1 MPATDQFAGVRR
13 GPAWLAGLGR
23 SISAKLMA
31 SIFVAMLVMFAL
43 LGYFSIRLHQKHL
56 EAAALISAEQQSE
69 VLRRSASHY
78 MLKNDR
84 VGLYEMMVNMADQPG
99 IVRVRIMNSEG
110 VISYSTAPAEVGSA
124 VNKDAEACYGCHE
137 QSKPLALLKR
147 SDRFRVYR
155 DGNSRVLGII
165 TPIENQLAC
174 SNAACHAHPASV
186 RILGVLD
193 TNLSL
198 AKVDVSLA
206 QERRTMLAYTGVA
219 LLLVVLLSGL
229 FIWVVVRN
237 PLRELEAGTE
247 RVAKG
252 ELGFH
257 IPVKSNDEIG
267 DLAESFNDMSSRL
280 QLAQAEITAWAHTLE
295 ERVEEKTREL
305 RQAHQHMLQV
315 EKMATI
321 GKMAAVVAHEI
332 NNPLSGILT
341 YSRVVK
347 RWIQNNFASAPRTE
361 EMSGSLDLIASE
373 SKRCGELVRNL
384 LSFSRVTPMNLE
396 WCELNQVID
405 RCVRLVQH
413 KMDMGGIQLNLAVAA
428 ELPPVHCDPNQI
440 EQVVLAIVI
449 NAIDA
454 MPQGGNLWIGAR
466 LENTFSIELIIRDD
480 GIGIPDEHLS
490 HIFEPFY
497 TTKESGG
504 SGLGLAISQT
514 IVERHGGSIAV
525 QSVVGQGTS
534 FRILLPVDSQKPALA
549 CDQERVPI
557 EQNAEIVGVALKGH
571 GFSRAN
577 KPLSLMTRVDFSPRG
592 SHNSNFSSSPRNE
605 AEK

>member
-1 MPATDQFAGVRR
+1 MASAAK
-13 GPAWLAGLGR
+13 PAWLAGLGR

-31 SIFVAMLVMFAL
+31 SIFVAMLVMFGL

-56 EAAALISAEQQSE
+56 EAASLVSAEQQSE

-84 VGLYEMMVNMADQPG
+84 VGLYEMMINMADQPG

-110 VISYSTAPAEVGSA
+110 VISYSTLPSEVGGS
-124 VNKDAEACYGCHE
+124 VNKGAEACYGCHE
-137 QSKPLALLKR
+137 ESKPLALLKR

-155 DGNSRVLGII
+155 NDGKRVLGVI
-165 TPIENQLAC
+165 TPIENQPAC

-186 RILGVLD
+186 KILGVLD

-219 LLLVVLLSGL
+219 LLVVVFLSGL

-237 PLRELEAGTE
+237 PLRALEAGTE
-247 RVAKG
+247 RVAGG

-267 DLAESFNDMSSRL
+267 DLAQSFNDMSSRL
-280 QLAQAEITAWAHTLE
+280 QLAQAEITAWARTLE
-295 ERVEEKTREL
+295 DRVEEKTREL
-305 RQAHQHMLQV
+305 KQAHQHMLQV

-347 RWIQNNFASAPRTE
+347 RWIQNNFSSAPRTE
-361 EMSGSLDLIASE
+361 EMTGSLDLIASE
-373 SKRCGELVRNL
+373 SKRCGELVKNL
-384 LSFSRVTPMNLE
+384 LSFSRITPMNLE
-396 WCELNQVID
+396 WCDLNQVID

-413 KMDMGGIQLNLAVAA
+413 KMDMGGIQLNLAAERRPAA
-428 ELPPVHCDPNQI
+428 CSLR
-440 EQVVLAIVI
+440 
-449 NAIDA
+449 
-454 MPQGGNLWIGAR
+454 PQ
-466 LENTFSIELIIRDD
+466 
-480 GIGIPDEHLS
+480 PDR
-490 HIFEPFY
+490 
-497 TTKESGG
+497 TGC
-504 SGLGLAISQT
+504 A
-514 IVERHGGSIAV
+514 RHG
-525 QSVVGQGTS
+525 
-534 FRILLPVDSQKPALA
+534 D
-549 CDQERVPI
+549 
-557 EQNAEIVGVALKGH
+557 
-571 GFSRAN
+571 
-577 KPLSLMTRVDFSPRG
+577 
-592 SHNSNFSSSPRNE
+592 
-605 AEK
+605 

>member
-1 MPATDQFAGVRR
+1 MPETDQLDGFRS
-13 GPAWLAGLGR
+13 GPAWPAVLGR

-56 EAAALISAEQQSE
+56 EAAALVSAEQQSE

-84 VGLYEMMVNMADQPG
+84 DGLYQMMISMADQPG

-110 VISYSTAPAEVGSA
+110 VISYSTEPSEVGGT

-137 QSKPLALLKR
+137 QSKPLTLLKR

-155 DGNSRVLGII
+155 DDDLRVLGVI
-165 TPIENQLAC
+165 TPIQNQPAC

-186 RILGVLD
+186 QVLGVLD

-198 AKVDVSLA
+198 EKVDINLA
-206 QERRTMLAYTGVA
+206 QERRTMLAYTAIA
-219 LLLVVLLSGL
+219 LLIVVCLSGL
-229 FIWVVVRN
+229 FIWVEVRN
-237 PLRELEAGTE
+237 PLRALKSGTE

-257 IPVKSNDEIG
+257 IPVRSDDEIG
-267 DLAESFNDMSSRL
+267 DLAQSFNAMSSRL
-280 QLAQAEITAWAHTLE
+280 LLAQAEITAWAHTLE
-295 ERVEEKTREL
+295 DRVDEKTREL
-305 RQAHQHMLQV
+305 KQAHQHMVQV

-347 RWIQNNFASAPRTE
+347 RWIQNNFSSAPRTE

-373 SKRCGELVRNL
+373 SKRCGELVKNL
-384 LSFSRVTPMNLE
+384 LSFSRITPMNLE
-396 WCELNQVID
+396 WSDLSQVID
-405 RCVRLVQH
+405 RCIRLVQH
-413 KMDMGGIQLNLAVAA
+413 KMEMAGIQLNLTLAN

-440 EQVVLAIVI
+440 EQVVLAMVI

-454 MPQGGNLWIGAR
+454 MPQGGNLWISTR
-466 LENTFSIELIIRDD
+466 LQTASTLELIIRDD
-480 GIGIPDEHLS
+480 GMGIPDEHLP

-497 TTKESGG
+497 TSKESGG
-504 SGLGLAISQT
+504 SGLGLAISQN

-525 QSVVGQGTS
+525 NSLVGQGTT
-534 FRILLPVDSQKPALA
+534 FTILLPVDSQKPALA
-549 CDQERVPI
+549 SDSDRTLT
-557 EQNAEIVGVALKGH
+557 GVTK
-571 GFSRAN
+571 
-577 KPLSLMTRVDFSPRG
+577 
-592 SHNSNFSSSPRNE
+592 
-605 AEK
+605 

>member
-1 MPATDQFAGVRR
+1 MLETEQPDSARAGS
-13 GPAWLAGLGR
+13 AWLGSLSR
-23 SISAKLMA
+23 SISAKLMV
-31 SIFVAMLVMFAL
+31 SIFITMLYIFAL
-43 LGYFSIRLHQKHL
+43 LGYFSIRLHRKHL
-56 EAAALISAEQQSE
+56 EAAALVSAEQQSE

-78 MLKNDR
+78 MLNNDR
-84 VGLYEMMVNMADQPG
+84 NGLYEMMANMADQPG

-110 VISYSTAPAEVGSA
+110 VISYSTLPSEVGGA

-147 SDRFRVYR
+147 SDRFRVYHN
-155 DGNSRVLGII
+155 DKSRVLGVI
-165 TPIENQLAC
+165 TPIENQPAC
-174 SNAACHAHPASV
+174 SNAACHAHPANV
-186 RILGVLD
+186 QILGVLD

-198 AKVDVSLA
+198 EKVDVSLA
-206 QERRTMLAYTGVA
+206 QERRAMLTYNGIA
-219 LLLVVLLSGL
+219 LLLVVFLSGV
-229 FIWVVVRN
+229 FIWFVVRN
-237 PLRELEAGTE
+237 PLRELKAGTE

-267 DLAESFNDMSSRL
+267 DLAQSFNQMSSRL

-295 ERVEEKTREL
+295 ERVDEKTREL
-305 RQAHQHMLQV
+305 TQAHQHMLQV

-347 RWIQNNFASAPRTE
+347 RWIQNNFSSAPRTE

-373 SKRCGELVRNL
+373 SKRCGELVKNL

-405 RCVRLVQH
+405 RCIRLVQH
-413 KMDMGGIQLNLAVAA
+413 KMDMATIQLNLTLGD
-428 ELPPVHCDPNQI
+428 ELPHVRCDPNQI
-440 EQVVLAIVI
+440 EQVVLAMVI

-454 MPQGGNLWIGAR
+454 MPQGGNLWITTRQVSTSA
-466 LENTFSIELIIRDD
+466 IELTIRDD
-480 GIGIPDEHLS
+480 GMGIPDEHLA

-504 SGLGLAISQT
+504 SGLGLAISQN

-525 QSVVGQGTS
+525 HSVAGQGTT
-534 FRILLPVDSQKPALA
+534 FTILLPVDSQRPTLA
-549 CDQERVPI
+549 SDED
-557 EQNAEIVGVALKGH
+557 
-571 GFSRAN
+571 RAT
-577 KPLSLMTRVDFSPRG
+577 LQAR
-592 SHNSNFSSSPRNE
+592 
-605 AEK
+605 